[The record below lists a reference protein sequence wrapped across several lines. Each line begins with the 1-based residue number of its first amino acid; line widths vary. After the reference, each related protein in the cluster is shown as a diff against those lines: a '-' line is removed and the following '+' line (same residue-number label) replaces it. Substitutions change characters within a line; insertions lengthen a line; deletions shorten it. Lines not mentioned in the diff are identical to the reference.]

1 MNIMKKIFTVVIVSL
16 FALPAFASNGKVNI
30 NKADAHTLMT
40 QLKGVNH
47 TLADRIVSQRKKDGP
62 YIAAYDL
69 LYVNGINRSF
79 FKNNYSKITVGKVN
93 LSEKKHDD
101 FVAKNS

>member
-1 MNIMKKIFTVVIVSL
+1 MNIMKKVLTIVLVSL
-16 FALPAFASNGKVNI
+16 FALPAFAGTGKVNI

-47 TLADRIVSQRKKDGP
+47 SLADRIVSQREKNGP

-93 LSEKKHDD
+93 LGEKKHDPFD
-101 FVAKNS
+101 PNA